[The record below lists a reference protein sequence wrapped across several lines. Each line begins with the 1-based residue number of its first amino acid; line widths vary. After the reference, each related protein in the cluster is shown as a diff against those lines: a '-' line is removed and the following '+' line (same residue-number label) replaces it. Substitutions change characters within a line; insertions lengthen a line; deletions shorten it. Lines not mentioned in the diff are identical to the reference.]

1 MNRAANSLLRIASR
15 STFGSSQS
23 CTSKLSYAASCLLSR
38 RIVAE
43 PAPRMITTLSQM
55 DNAGDTFKKSC
66 YFEMDFTISEE
77 STVYEA
83 VQKFAAFD
91 IGALVTV
98 DAKGA

>member
-1 MNRAANSLLRIASR
+1 
-15 STFGSSQS
+15 
-23 CTSKLSYAASCLLSR
+23 
-38 RIVAE
+38 
-43 PAPRMITTLSQM
+43 MITTLSQM

-66 YFEMDFTISEE
+66 YFEMDFTISEDA
-77 STVYEA
+77 TVYEA

>member
-1 MNRAANSLLRIASR
+1 
-15 STFGSSQS
+15 
-23 CTSKLSYAASCLLSR
+23 
-38 RIVAE
+38 
-43 PAPRMITTLSQM
+43 MITTLSQM